1 MIVSVRSNPQNSTDY
16 RHSISCSP
24 GTEVDEMIAKTSM
37 YLLIPAL
44 IVLAMFVVSCASQ
57 GKRPLGMTNG
67 KLAPCP
73 ARPNCVSSEDDA
85 GPSRIEPLT
94 FTGTPEAAWVSL
106 KQAVQGIGG
115 TIEREDN
122 DYIWA
127 IFKTRLFRFVDDM
140 EFRMDVK
147 NQVIHVRSASRVGY
161 SDFGVNRRRVGA
173 LRQRFSQEQDQLG
186 NKSVE
191 DIGAG
196 RTGSSR

>member
-1 MIVSVRSNPQNSTDY
+1 
-16 RHSISCSP
+16 
-24 GTEVDEMIAKTSM
+24 MIAKTRM

-186 NKSVE
+186 NKNVE

>member
-1 MIVSVRSNPQNSTDY
+1 
-16 RHSISCSP
+16 
-24 GTEVDEMIAKTSM
+24 MIAKTSM

-44 IVLAMFVVSCASQ
+44 IVLAMIAVSCASQ
-57 GKRPLGMTNG
+57 GERPLGMTDG
-67 KLAPCP
+67 KLSPCP
-73 ARPNCVSSEDDA
+73 RRPNCISSEDDA

-94 FTGTPEAAWVSL
+94 FTGTPETAWVCL
-106 KQAVQGIGG
+106 KRAIQGNGG
-115 TIEREDN
+115 TIEREGS

-127 IFKTRLFRFVDDM
+127 IFKTRLFRFVDDI

-147 NQVIHVRSASRVGY
+147 DEVIHVRSASRVGY

-173 LRQRFSQEQDQLG
+173 LRQRFSQEQNQLA

-191 DIGAG
+191 DVGAG